1 MCILLKLFTKKG
13 YEKKWSSWI
22 CVFNIQFML

>member
-1 MCILLKLFTKKG
+1 MCIILKLFTKKG